1 MEEADGGF
9 SEDRVADRGDAPSS
23 SSSGRPVESEQVREL
38 SILDALRAPRLSELT
53 RKRKVVCNPPPIGQR
68 RSRGSGAS
76 EPKTVSPLDRVKE
89 FPNECLTVTG
99 KKLFC
104 NACREELSLRKNI
117 VTNHIA
123 SSKHKQGKEKLQHKE
138 ARERDIAKCLKAYDE
153 INHPAGETL
162 PMEQRVY
169 RLKVFKTFLRAAV
182 PLTKLDAFRDL
193 LEENMFRLTD
203 RRHMCDMV
211 PHIVT
216 QEKADIKAEIQG
228 KPVSVIFDG

>member
-1 MEEADGGF
+1 
-9 SEDRVADRGDAPSS
+9 
-23 SSSGRPVESEQVREL
+23 
-38 SILDALRAPRLSELT
+38 
-53 RKRKVVCNPPPIGQR
+53 
-68 RSRGSGAS
+68 
-76 EPKTVSPLDRVKE
+76 
-89 FPNECLTVTG
+89 VTG

-123 SSKHKQGKEKLQHKE
+123 SSKHKRGKEKLQHKE

-169 RLKVFKTFLRAAV
+169 RLKVLKTFLRAAV

-228 KPVSVIFDG
+228 KPVSVIFDGTTRLGEAMAIVIRFVDESFVIQQRLIRMQLLVKSMNGEEIARELINTLSAQYSIGSDLLIAAIHDRAACNMVALNTHCCVP

>member
-1 MEEADGGF
+1 M
-9 SEDRVADRGDAPSS
+9 
-23 SSSGRPVESEQVREL
+23 
-38 SILDALRAPRLSELT
+38 
-53 RKRKVVCNPPPIGQR
+53 
-68 RSRGSGAS
+68 
-76 EPKTVSPLDRVKE
+76 
-89 FPNECLTVTG
+89 TG

-123 SSKHKQGKEKLQHKE
+123 SSKHKRGKEKLQHKE

-169 RLKVFKTFLRAAV
+169 RLKVLKTFLRAAV

-228 KPVSVIFDG
+228 KPVSVIFDGTTRLGEAMAIVIRFVDESFVIQQRLIRMQLLVKSMNGEEIARELINTLSAQYSFLPRKL